1 MLRCGGVPMA
11 IRRDAIARVVMM
23 FGCRIL
29 AVARPHRLAVR
40 TLGSQPRNRGSI
52 PRGAANYEIAGFA
65 AERATLLRLAAAAF
79 AL

>member
-1 MLRCGGVPMA
+1 MA

-52 PRGAANYEIAGFA
+52 PREGINWEKASHLGQNMI
-65 AERATLLRLAAAAF
+65 L
-79 AL
+79 